1 MGIPQSTKGKRCAL
15 YGGNPCP
22 GTSMEEAEQGASMM
36 KRTAEG
42 VGCPH
47 WTDAKGIV
55 FTEGG
60 KLPEQAVYRGC
71 LLLLQ
76 DSRLEGIAATNEQAA
91 ISVQSLRNNI
101 FAGHVG
107 LALALGGDPTRVI
120 ESMLKADEAT
130 AARKDLASGD
140 RPLLQ
145 DGDGR
150 GG

>member
-22 GTSMEEAEQGASMM
+22 GTSMEEAGQG
-36 KRTAEG
+36 EE
-42 VGCPH
+42 GCPH

-55 FTEGG
+55 FTESG
-60 KLPEQAVYRGC
+60 KLPEQMIYRGC

-91 ISVQSLRNNI
+91 MSAQSLRNNI

-107 LALALGGDPTRVI
+107 LAEAMGGDPTRVI
-120 ESMLKADEAT
+120 ERIREADAAT
-130 AARKDLASGD
+130 NQGRDLASGD
-140 RPLLQ
+140 TPRLAAGKGNLK
-145 DGDGR
+145 
-150 GG
+150 